1 MPLCLCGDIPLKLQR
16 KHILGL
22 QEMSAEEIN
31 LVLDTAANFKEVLAR
46 PIRKVPALRGK
57 TVCTLF
63 FEPSTRTRAS
73 FEMAAKILSADTSSL
88 TVAASSV
95 TKGETLKDTVLTMQA
110 MGVDC
115 FVIRHPQSGAPEMA
129 TRYVRGHI
137 LNAGDGC
144 HEHPT
149 QGLLDLLTIRE
160 AKGPIENLRVTIIG
174 DLLHSRVAR
183 SDFWGLQKLGAKVT
197 LCGPDT
203 LLPPEFDKYGA
214 CLKTNC
220 DAAIEGADVVMLLRL
235 QNERMDGIYLPSVR
249 EYAALY
255 GMNARRLKRAKPDA
269 IVMHPGPINRGVE
282 ISNEVADGERNVILE
297 QVTNGVAV
305 RMALLYL
312 LLGGEE

>member
-1 MPLCLCGDIPLKLQR
+1 MKLQR

-22 QEMSAEEIN
+22 QEMSASEID
-31 LVLDTAANFKEVLAR
+31 LALDTAANFKEVLAR

-73 FEMAAKILSADTSSL
+73 FEMAAKILSADTTSL
-88 TVAASSV
+88 TVATSSV

-115 FVIRHPQSGAPEMA
+115 FVIRHPHSGAPEMA
-129 TRYVRGHI
+129 ARWVRGSV

-149 QGLLDLLTIRE
+149 QGLLDLLTIRQH
-160 AKGPIENLRVTIIG
+160 KGRVEGLNVTIIG

-183 SDFWGLQKLGAKVT
+183 SGMWGLLKLGAHVT
-197 LCGPDT
+197 LCGPET
-203 LLPPEFDKYGA
+203 LLPREFQCCGA
-214 CLKTNC
+214 RLESDC
-220 DAAIEGADVVMLLRL
+220 DAAIEDADVVMLLRL
-235 QNERMDGIYLPSVR
+235 QNERMNGVYLPSVR

-255 GMNARRLKRAKPDA
+255 GMNTKRLQRAKADA

-282 ISNEVADGERNVILE
+282 IADDIADGERSVILQ
-297 QVTNGVAV
+297 QVTNGVAL

>member
-1 MPLCLCGDIPLKLQR
+1 MKKLNR
-16 KHILGL
+16 KHVLGL
-22 QEMSAEEIN
+22 RDWSAGELN
-31 LVLDTAANFKEVLAR
+31 LALDTAANFREVLSR

-95 TKGETLKDTVLTMQA
+95 TKGETLKDTLLTMQA

-115 FVIRHPQSGAPEMA
+115 FVIRHPSSGAPEMA
-129 TRYVRGHI
+129 TKWVRGHV

-149 QGLLDLLTIRE
+149 QGLLDLLTMRDHKEKI
-160 AKGPIENLRVTIIG
+160 GGLNVTIIG
-174 DLLHSRVAR
+174 DVLHSRVAR
-183 SDFWGLQKLGAKVT
+183 SNIWALLTLGANLT
-197 LCGPDT
+197 LCAPET
-203 LLPPEFDKYGA
+203 LLPREFAAYGA
-214 CLKTNC
+214 KLETDC
-220 DAAIEGADVVMLLRL
+220 DAAVESADVVMALRL
-235 QNERMDGIYLPSVR
+235 QNERMNGTYLPGVSEFAR
-249 EYAALY
+249 LY
-255 GMNARRLKRAKPDA
+255 GLNAKRMARAKSDA

-282 ISNEVADGERNVILE
+282 ISGEVADGAQSVILE

>member
-1 MPLCLCGDIPLKLQR
+1 MKLNR

-22 QEMSAEEIN
+22 QEMGADEIQ
-31 LVLDTAANFKEVLAR
+31 LVLDTAANFQEVLAR
-46 PIRKVPALRGK
+46 PIRKVPTLRGK

-63 FEPSTRTRAS
+63 WEPSTRTRAS
-73 FEMAAKILSADTSSL
+73 FEMAAKILSADTTSL
-88 TVAASSV
+88 TIAASSV
-95 TKGETLKDTVLTMQA
+95 TKGESLKDTVLTMQA

-115 FVIRHPQSGAPEMA
+115 FVIRHPLSGAPEA
-129 TRYVRGHI
+129 ASRYIRGSV

-160 AKGPIENLRVTIIG
+160 RKGHIDGLKVTIIG

-183 SDFWGLQKLGAKVT
+183 SGLWGLLKMGAEVT

-203 LLPPEFDKYGA
+203 LLPPAFAATGA
-214 CLKTNC
+214 RLEPVC
-220 DAAIEGADVVMLLRL
+220 DAAVAGADVVMLLRL
-235 QNERMDGIYLPSVR
+235 QNERMDGQYLPSVR
-249 EYAALY
+249 EYARLY
-255 GMNARRLKRAKPDA
+255 GMNERRLALAKPDA
-269 IVMHPGPINRGVE
+269 FVMHPGPINRGVE
-282 ISNEVADGERNVILE
+282 IANDVADGARNVILD

-312 LLGGEE
+312 LLGSEVEA

>member
-1 MPLCLCGDIPLKLQR
+1 MKKLNR
-16 KHILGL
+16 KHVLGL
-22 QEMSAEEIN
+22 RDWSAEE
-31 LVLDTAANFKEVLAR
+31 LTLALDTAANFREVLSR

-73 FEMAAKILSADTSSL
+73 FEMAAKILSAETSSL

-95 TKGETLKDTVLTMQA
+95 TKGETLKDTLLTMQA

-115 FVIRHPQSGAPEMA
+115 FVIRHPNSGAPEMA
-129 TRYVRGHI
+129 TKWIRGHV

-149 QGLLDLLTIRE
+149 QGLLDLLTMRE
-160 AKGPIENLRVTIIG
+160 HKGEIANLNVTIIG
-174 DLLHSRVAR
+174 DVLHSRVAR
-183 SDFWGLQKLGAKVT
+183 SNIWGLLTLGANLT
-197 LCGPDT
+197 LCAPET
-203 LLPPEFDKYGA
+203 LLPREFASYGA
-214 CLKTNC
+214 KLETDC
-220 DAAIEGADVVMLLRL
+220 DAAVENADVVMALRL
-235 QNERMDGIYLPSVR
+235 QNERMNGAYLPGVSEFAR
-249 EYAALY
+249 LY
-255 GMNARRLKRAKPDA
+255 GLNEKRMARAKSDC

-282 ISNEVADGERNVILE
+282 ISGAIADSAQSVILE

-312 LLGGEE
+312 LLGGEEKV

>member
-1 MPLCLCGDIPLKLQR
+1 MKQLNR
-16 KHILGL
+16 KHVLGL
-22 QEMSAEEIN
+22 QDWSRDEIN
-31 LVLDTAANFKEVLAR
+31 LVLDTAENFKEVLSR

-57 TVCTLF
+57 VVCTLF

-73 FEMAAKILSADTSSL
+73 FETAAKILSAETSSL

-110 MGVDC
+110 MGVNC
-115 FVIRHPQSGAPEMA
+115 FIIRHPQSGAPEMA
-129 TRYVRGHI
+129 TRYVEGSV

-160 AKGPIENLRVTIIG
+160 HKGDLRGLKVTIIG

-183 SDFWGLQKLGAKVT
+183 SGIWGLLHMGANVT
-197 LCGPDT
+197 LCAPET
-203 LLPPEFDKYGA
+203 LLPREFNEYSNRFP
-214 CLKTNC
+214 LKLETDC
-220 DAAIEGADVVMLLRL
+220 DRAVENADVVMTLRL
-235 QNERMDGIYLPSVR
+235 QNERMNGVYLPNLS
-249 EYAALY
+249 EFAKLY
-255 GMNARRLKRAKPDA
+255 GMNAKRLARAKSDA

-282 ISNEVADGERNVILE
+282 ISDELADCAQSVILQ

-312 LLGGEE
+312 LLGGEEN

>member
-1 MPLCLCGDIPLKLQR
+1 MKTLNR

-31 LVLDTAANFKEVLAR
+31 LVLDTASRFKEVLSR

-115 FVIRHPQSGAPEMA
+115 FVIRHPNSGAPEMA
-129 TRYVRGHI
+129 AQWGRGGV

-149 QGLLDLLTIRE
+149 QGLLDLPTIRE
-160 AKGPIENLRVTIIG
+160 HKGDISKLNVTIIG
-174 DLLHSRVAR
+174 DLMHSRVAR
-183 SDFWGLQKLGAKVT
+183 SGIWGLLKLGASVT
-197 LCGPDT
+197 LCGPET
-203 LLPPEFDKYGA
+203 LLPREFSNYGA
-214 CLKTNC
+214 RLESHC
-220 DAAIEGADVVMLLRL
+220 DTAIEGADVVMLLRL
-235 QNERMDGIYLPSVR
+235 QNERMDGVYLPSVR

-255 GMNARRLKRAKPDA
+255 GMTAHRLQRA
-269 IVMHPGPINRGVE
+269 
-282 ISNEVADGERNVILE
+282 
-297 QVTNGVAV
+297 
-305 RMALLYL
+305 
-312 LLGGEE
+312 

>member
-1 MPLCLCGDIPLKLQR
+1 MKKLNR
-16 KHILGL
+16 KHVLGL
-22 QEMSAEEIN
+22 RDWSAGEIN
-31 LVLDTAANFKEVLAR
+31 LALDTAANFREVLSR

-95 TKGETLKDTVLTMQA
+95 TKGETLKDTLLTMQA

-115 FVIRHPQSGAPEMA
+115 FVIRHPSSGAPEMA
-129 TRYVRGHI
+129 TKWIRGHV

-149 QGLLDLLTIRE
+149 QGLLDLLTMRDHKEKI
-160 AKGPIENLRVTIIG
+160 AGLNVTIIG
-174 DLLHSRVAR
+174 DVLHSRVAR
-183 SDFWGLQKLGAKVT
+183 SNIWALLTMGANLT
-197 LCGPDT
+197 LCAPET
-203 LLPPEFDKYGA
+203 LLPREFANYGA
-214 CLKTNC
+214 RLETDC
-220 DAAIEGADVVMLLRL
+220 DAAVENADVVMALRL
-235 QNERMDGIYLPSVR
+235 QNERMNGTYLPGVSEFAR
-249 EYAALY
+249 LY
-255 GMNARRLKRAKPDA
+255 GLNAKRMARAKSDA

-282 ISNEVADGERNVILE
+282 ISGEVADGAQSVILE

>member
-1 MPLCLCGDIPLKLQR
+1 MKLQR

-22 QEMSAEEIN
+22 QEMSATEIE
-31 LVLDTAANFKEVLAR
+31 LALDTAANFKEVLAR

-73 FEMAAKILSADTSSL
+73 FEMAAKILSADTTSL

-110 MGVDC
+110 MGVNC
-115 FVIRHPQSGAPEMA
+115 FVIRHPNSGAPEAA
-129 TRYVRGHI
+129 TRWVRGSI
-137 LNAGDGC
+137 INAGDGC

-160 AKGPIENLRVTIIG
+160 HKGRIEGLNVTIIG

-183 SDFWGLQKLGAKVT
+183 SGLWGLLKLGANVT
-197 LCGPDT
+197 LCGPQT
-203 LLPPEFDKYGA
+203 LLPREFEGSGA
-214 CLKTNC
+214 RLESDC
-220 DAAIEGADVVMLLRL
+220 DTAIEGADVVMMLRL
-235 QNERMDGIYLPSVR
+235 QNERMDGVYLPSVR

-255 GMNARRLKRAKPDA
+255 GMNARRLQRAKPDA

-282 ISNEVADGERNVILE
+282 IAGDIADSERSVILQ
-297 QVTNGVAV
+297 QVTNGIAV

-312 LLGGEE
+312 LLGGEG

>member
-1 MPLCLCGDIPLKLQR
+1 MKLRR

-22 QEMSAEEIN
+22 QEMDADEIT
-31 LVLDTAANFKEVLAR
+31 LALDTASRFKEVLAR

-73 FEMAAKILSADTSSL
+73 FEMAAKILSADTTSL

-95 TKGETLKDTVLTMQA
+95 SKGETLKDTILTMQA

-115 FVIRHPQSGAPEMA
+115 FVIRHPHSGAPQSA
-129 TRYVRGHI
+129 TKWVQGHV

-160 AKGPIENLRVTIIG
+160 HKGEIKGLNVTIIG

-183 SDFWGLQKLGAKVT
+183 SGLWGLLRLGANVT
-197 LCGPDT
+197 LCGPQT
-203 LLPPEFDKYGA
+203 LLPREFALHGA
-214 CLKTNC
+214 RLESDC
-220 DAAIEGADVVMLLRL
+220 DRAVEDADVVMTLRL
-235 QNERMDGIYLPSVR
+235 QNERMNGVFLPGVR
-249 EYAALY
+249 EFASLY
-255 GMNARRLKRAKPDA
+255 GINSGRMKRAKPDA
-269 IVMHPGPINRGVE
+269 ILMHPGPINRGVE
-282 ISNEVADGERNVILE
+282 ISDEMADSAQSVILE

-312 LLGGEE
+312 LLGSEE

>member
-1 MPLCLCGDIPLKLQR
+1 MKLQR

-22 QEMSAEEIN
+22 QEMSAAEIE
-31 LVLDTAANFKEVLAR
+31 LALETAARFKEVLAR

-73 FEMAAKILSADTSSL
+73 FEMAAKILSADTTSL

-115 FVIRHPQSGAPEMA
+115 FVIRHPSSGAPEAA
-129 TRYVRGHI
+129 THWVRGSVI
-137 LNAGDGC
+137 NAGDGC

-160 AKGPIENLRVTIIG
+160 HKNGIEGLNVAIVG

-183 SDFWGLQKLGAKVT
+183 SGLWGLLKLGAHVT
-197 LCGPDT
+197 LCGPET
-203 LLPPEFDKYGA
+203 LLPREFENYGA
-214 CLKTNC
+214 RLESDC
-220 DAAIEGADVVMLLRL
+220 DRAVEGADVVMMLRL
-235 QNERMDGIYLPSVR
+235 QNERMDGVYLPSVR

-255 GMNARRLKRAKPDA
+255 GMNARRLQRAKPDA

-282 ISNEVADGERNVILE
+282 IAGDIADSERSVILQ

>member
-1 MPLCLCGDIPLKLQR
+1 MKTLNRQ
-16 KHILGL
+16 HVLGL
-22 QEMSAEEIN
+22 QDWSADELN
-31 LVLDTAANFKEVLAR
+31 LALDTAANFREVLAR

-63 FEPSTRTRAS
+63 FEASTRTRAS

-95 TKGETLKDTVLTMQA
+95 TKGETLKDTLLTMQA

-115 FVIRHPQSGAPEMA
+115 FIIRHPSSGAPEMA
-129 TRYVRGHI
+129 TQWVNGSI

-149 QGLLDLLTIRE
+149 QGLLDLLTMRDH
-160 AKGPIENLRVTIIG
+160 KGEIANLNVTIIG

-183 SDFWGLQKLGAKVT
+183 SDIWGLLALGANLT
-197 LCGPDT
+197 LCAPET
-203 LLPPEFDKYGA
+203 LMAREFESYGA
-214 CLKTNC
+214 KLETNC
-220 DAAIEGADVVMLLRL
+220 DKAVENADVVMALRL
-235 QNERMDGIYLPSVR
+235 QNERMNGTYLPGVSEFAR
-249 EYAALY
+249 LY
-255 GMNARRLKRAKPDA
+255 GLNAKRLMRAKSDA

-282 ISNEVADGERNVILE
+282 ISPDVADCEQSVILE

-312 LLGGEE
+312 LLGGEDN

>member
-1 MPLCLCGDIPLKLQR
+1 MKLQR

-31 LVLDTAANFKEVLAR
+31 LVLDTAANFKEVLGR

-73 FEMAAKILSADTSSL
+73 FEMAAKILSADTASFS
-88 TVAASSV
+88 AAVSSV
-95 TKGETLKDTVLTMQA
+95 TKGESLKDTLLTMQA

-129 TRYVRGHI
+129 SRYVRGSI
-137 LNAGDGC
+137 VNAGDGC

-149 QGLLDLLTIRE
+149 QGLLDLLTMRE
-160 AKGPIENLRVTIIG
+160 HKGDIAKLRVVIIG

-183 SDFWGLQKLGAKVT
+183 SGLWGLLKIGADVT
-197 LCGPDT
+197 LCGPET
-203 LLPPEFDKYGA
+203 LLPREYLAQGLRLEPD
-214 CLKTNC
+214 C
-220 DAAIEGADVVMLLRL
+220 DAAIEGRDVVMLLRL
-235 QNERMDGIYLPSVR
+235 QNERMDGVYLPSVR

-255 GMNARRLKRAKPDA
+255 GLNRRRLSRAKPDA

-282 ISNEVADGERNVILE
+282 IADDIADGEQSVILE

-305 RMALLYL
+305 RMALLHL